1 MGSGASSR
9 GGDNRALHCE
19 EEAPPG
25 GVVRPSPEHSGRRGR
40 RGQEPVLIGVEEWT
54 LRVLD
59 AATCA
64 QIRQLDVVVDEGVEG
79 GSRTPCA
86 GAVTHG
92 IGPTVAV
99 RYRGSRTVEL
109 WDWSSGERLWLVALP
124 AVARRL
130 LRVGPQLAVGTSE
143 GDVIRLDGA
152 GQMVGRVVT
161 PVAAGDLQAQLAR
174 RTRPL
179 QGSIVQMVASR
190 RWISASGGGRGSPSA
205 TAAVMVLDVVVGTR
219 CGNRGEVGRF
229 DAEGQLV
236 GEVMMLNG
244 EVSSL
249 LRADGDTEELGGLPT
264 GTMGSAGLVLAGTE
278 QGELGWTGP
287 EGGLT
292 GQVPPLPVLCFPP
305 RAQHRRPPDLTN

>member
-1 MGSGASSR
+1 
-9 GGDNRALHCE
+9 
-19 EEAPPG
+19 
-25 GVVRPSPEHSGRRGR
+25 
-40 RGQEPVLIGVEEWT
+40 
-54 LRVLD
+54 
-59 AATCA
+59 
-64 QIRQLDVVVDEGVEG
+64 
-79 GSRTPCA
+79 
-86 GAVTHG
+86 
-92 IGPTVAV
+92 
-99 RYRGSRTVEL
+99 
-109 WDWSSGERLWLVALP
+109 
-124 AVARRL
+124 
-130 LRVGPQLAVGTSE
+130 VGPQLAVGTSE

-205 TAAVMVLDVVVGTR
+205 TAAVMVLDVVLGTR